1 MIDGMSEMFGILNM
15 LNNPYREGVTMGE
28 SIKLADMFSPEHLK
42 LRREIFLVPSP
53 KKVNPKFEKL
63 GWVDQWL
70 CKRLTKHV
78 CDEILTK
85 GESVDVLDDI
95 FLIHHMLLT
104 FQKSGWFLVCYEHGT
119 GEEIPYSVD
128 YIQTNEILLMH
139 KTVLADMKV
148 DLEQK
153 KIIVKLRGSI
163 L

>member
-1 MIDGMSEMFGILNM
+1 M
-15 LNNPYREGVTMGE
+15 NNPYREGVTMGE
-28 SIKLADMFSPEHLK
+28 SIKPAAMFSPEHLK
-42 LRREIFLVPSP
+42 LRREIFLAPSP

-78 CDEILTK
+78 CDKIVTK

-119 GEEIPYSVD
+119 GEEIPYTVD
-128 YIQTNEILLMH
+128 YVQTNDNLLSC
-139 KTVLADMKV
+139 KSVYTDMKV

-153 KIIVKLRGSI
+153 KIIVKLRRSHM
-163 L
+163 